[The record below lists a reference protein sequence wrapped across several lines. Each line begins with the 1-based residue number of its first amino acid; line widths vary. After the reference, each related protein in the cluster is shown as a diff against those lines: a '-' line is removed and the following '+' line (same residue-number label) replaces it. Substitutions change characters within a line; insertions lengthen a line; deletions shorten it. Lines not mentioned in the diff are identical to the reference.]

1 MIKVMNLVSLLILP
15 AVISLRHHNG
25 ERYAI
30 AAVALVIL
38 LGALAFS
45 KRATEAMDG
54 DATAVDPPAAVS
66 AVGGD

>member
-1 MIKVMNLVSLLILP
+1 
-15 AVISLRHHNG
+15 VISLRHHNG

-54 DATAVDPPAAVS
+54 DATIVDPPAAVS